1 MEPHGLQGV
10 LVHPK
15 IYRDLVF
22 VLIVTATVSLSIHV
36 AFAALNI
43 FLVGRRTLVER
54 RTSSL

>member
-1 MEPHGLQGV
+1 MNLGTTAYCESL
-10 LVHPK
+10 K
-15 IYRDLVF
+15 RDLVF

>member
-1 MEPHGLQGV
+1 L
-10 LVHPK
+10 K
-15 IYRDLVF
+15 RDLVF

-43 FLVGRRTLVER
+43 FLVER